1 MAYLV
6 LDQKKLQH
14 NYNFLL
20 NLFENSDISWGIVS
34 KMLCGTEPYL
44 KELVDLGVKEIHDS
58 RVSNLKKIKKLN
70 PEIQTVYIKPPAKRS
85 IKSII
90 SYADVSF
97 NTELETMKLLSDE
110 AGKQGKIHKV
120 IIMIEMGDLREGVMG
135 DDLIDFYASVFQLPN
150 LEIVGLGTN
159 LNCLH
164 GIMPSE
170 DKLVQLSLYKQIIE
184 LKFNIKIPWVSGGTS
199 VVLPLL
205 LQRRLPVGV
214 NHFRIGESLYF
225 GLDLFTGET
234 IPGMETGLFTLHTE
248 IIEISKK
255 PVVPFGESGSNPSG
269 EETLINPELYGKEQW
284 RAIIDIGLLDIQPKF
299 LRPIDKN
306 IEILGASSDMLILN
320 ITKCER
326 MYNVG
331 DTIAFDLDYMGAL
344 SIMNSFYVEKKIK
357 KNNKLI
363 NRSIIRESA
372 DIAPISPVSQN

>member
-20 NLFENSDISWGIVS
+20 KLFDDRDISWGVVS
-34 KMLCGTEPYL
+34 KMLCGTESYL
-44 KELVDLGVKEIHDS
+44 KELVELGIKEIHDS
-58 RVSNLKKIKKLN
+58 RVSNLRKIKRIN

-85 IKSII
+85 IRSIVA
-90 SYADVSF
+90 YADVSF

-110 AGKQGKIHKV
+110 AIKQGKTHKV

-135 DDLIDFYASVFQLPN
+135 DDLIDFYASVFELPN

-205 LQRRLPVGV
+205 LQKRLPNGV

-225 GLDLFTGET
+225 GLDLFSGET

-255 PVVPFGESGSNPSG
+255 PVVPFGEAGSNPSG
-269 EETLINPELYGKEQW
+269 EETPINPELYGKEQW
-284 RAIIDIGLLDIQPKF
+284 RAIIDIGLLDIQPRF
-299 LRPIDKN
+299 LKPIDTN
-306 IEILGASSDMLILN
+306 IETLGASSDMLILN
-320 ITKCER
+320 ITNCEK

-344 SIMNSFYVEKKIK
+344 SIMNSYYVEKKIK
-357 KNNKLI
+357 KNNKLVS
-363 NRSIIRESA
+363 RSILQK
-372 DIAPISPVSQN
+372 PIEAVAINQN

>member
-20 NLFENSDISWGIVS
+20 KLFENSDISWGVVS
-34 KMLCGTEPYL
+34 KLLCGTESYL
-44 KELVDLGVKEIHDS
+44 KELVDLGIKEIHDS
-58 RVSNLKKIKKLN
+58 RISNLRKIKRLN

-90 SYADVSF
+90 AYADVSF

-110 AGKQGKIHKV
+110 AAKQGKTHKV

-135 DDLIDFYASVFQLPN
+135 DDLIDFYASVFRLPN

-205 LQRRLPVGV
+205 LQNRLPTGV

-225 GLDLFTGET
+225 GLDLFSGET

-255 PVVPFGESGSNPSG
+255 PVVPFGEAGSNPSG

-299 LRPIDKN
+299 LRPIDEN

-320 ITKCER
+320 ITNCEK

-344 SIMNSFYVEKKIK
+344 SIMNSYYVDKKIK
-357 KNNKLI
+357 KNNKVI
-363 NRSIIRESA
+363 DRSVIRKSSE
-372 DIAPISPVSQN
+372 IVPIEPVSQN

>member
-20 NLFENSDISWGIVS
+20 KLFENSDISWGVVS
-34 KMLCGTEPYL
+34 KLLCGTESYL
-44 KELVDLGVKEIHDS
+44 KELVDLGIKEIHDS
-58 RVSNLKKIKKLN
+58 RISNLRKIKRLN

-90 SYADVSF
+90 AYADVSF

-110 AGKQGKIHKV
+110 AAKQGKTHKV

-135 DDLIDFYASVFQLPN
+135 DDLIDFYASVFRLPN

-205 LQRRLPVGV
+205 LQNRLPTGV

-225 GLDLFTGET
+225 GLDLFSGET

-255 PVVPFGESGSNPSG
+255 PVVPFGEAGSNPSG

-299 LRPIDKN
+299 LRPIDEN

-320 ITKCER
+320 ITNCEK

-344 SIMNSFYVEKKIK
+344 SIMNSYYVDKKIK
-357 KNNKLI
+357 KNNKVI
-363 NRSIIRESA
+363 DRSIIRRSSE
-372 DIAPISPVSQN
+372 IVPIEQVSQN

>member
-6 LDQKKLQH
+6 LDQKKLKH

-20 NLFENSDISWGIVS
+20 ELFDDSDISWGIVS

-44 KELVDLGVKEIHDS
+44 KELVDLGIKEIHDS
-58 RVSNLKKIKKLN
+58 RVSNLKKIKRLN

-110 AGKQGKIHKV
+110 AAKQGKTHKV

-135 DDLIDFYASVFQLPN
+135 DDLIDFYASVFRLPN

-184 LKFNIKIPWVSGGTS
+184 LKFNKKIPWVSGGTS

-205 LQRRLPVGV
+205 LQKRLPTGV
-214 NHFRIGESLYF
+214 NHFRVGESLYF

-255 PVVPFGESGSNPSG
+255 PVVPFGDAGSNPSG
-269 EETLINPELYGKEQW
+269 EETIINPEMYGKEQW

-320 ITKCER
+320 ITNCEK

-344 SIMNSFYVEKKIK
+344 SIMNSYYVEKKIK

-363 NRSIIRESA
+363 TRSNLRKA
-372 DIAPISPVSQN
+372 TDIAPISPVSQN